1 MSTSRRLRAVFQLA
15 LISAACWGLVGVVL
29 NLIGAIAIGR
39 DLSSWSPM
47 PVFGLFAFYGLI
59 AGAAFGVVLGLWRPD
74 PNGAELRARR
84 AIGFGGIGGA
94 LVFLLVA
101 VVARRSM
108 PGISVG
114 DLAIG
119 AALFSV
125 IGGVTGLGIQ
135 RVARRGALPAGTDTP
150 KSIAP

>member
-15 LISAACWGLVGVVL
+15 LVSAACWGLVGVVL
-29 NLIGAIAIGR
+29 NLIGAITSGRGIGA
-39 DLSSWSPM
+39 WSPM
-47 PVFGLFAFYGLI
+47 PVFGLFGFYGLI
-59 AGAAFGVVLGLWRPD
+59 AGASFGVVLGLWRPD

-94 LVFLLVA
+94 LLFLLVA
-101 VVARRSM
+101 VIARGSM
-108 PGISVG
+108 PGISIG
-114 DLAIG
+114 DLASG

-135 RVARRGALPAGTDTP
+135 RVARRGALPPDAESP

>member
-1 MSTSRRLRAVFQLA
+1 MSNSRRLRAVFQLA

-39 DLSSWSPM
+39 DLGSWSPM
-47 PVFGLFAFYGLI
+47 PVFGVFGFYGLI
-59 AGAAFGVVLGLWRPD
+59 AGAVFGVVLGLWRPD

-101 VVARRSM
+101 SLSTRLM

-114 DLAIG
+114 DLASG

-125 IGGVTGLGIQ
+125 IGGLTGLGIQ
-135 RVARRGALPAGTDTP
+135 RIAKRGALPPGTSSP

>member
-108 PGISVG
+108 PGMSVG
-114 DLAIG
+114 DLATG

-135 RVARRGALPAGTDTP
+135 RVARRGALTAGTDTP